1 MALPASG
8 PISMSMINEELDN
21 SATAKLSFQDIAT
34 GFELSAPNYDDSV
47 AGLSLGELYGDSAGA
62 STTATFEDFSISS
75 FTIDTQTGNVSSNPV
90 ATAGSSPVP
99 SLSVSYVSSPFGIV
113 LTNTTRTANITFTCP
128 ASSSAGIAYDNAGT
142 TISGSVTST
151 QNAFQFEFDDWTG
164 EISNINPNTGVV
176 TINAGADGNVNTVSE
191 ITNPTTFSQTS
202 ADPPGAG
209 QVFFTPTSFGTVG
222 TATPRV
228 VTFKLGI
235 PSTDLDGSG
244 GQYGNFDASSNNIV
258 SDDLSFTQ
266 QPSETV
272 SLSGEGTGVDPL
284 QWTSNQSG
292 TSVAKSI
299 TIDVN
304 AESVEWDAA
313 VKQADSDDNPGMV
326 DEEFKITTNSDGSGG
341 SFSISGLSGDDV
353 IYAFPTGSNTS
364 VAKRLAVVEVTTEAE
379 ASDTV
384 TLEQSGQVTFTS
396 NPSPGG
402 GDEMVFNHSGSGLLS
417 GDNSI
422 DLTSNLAWRTSI
434 TGSQFTFYE
443 GSNFSNINNNVK
455 TGSGNETFTISA
467 AGNTG
472 GKKFGTFD
480 IGSTTEDTSEHLQFN
495 ISQQARPV
503 DSGIFTN
510 LYGAWSGSFGS
521 LVSVT
526 RGITQ
531 ISNSPYHYSPTYFP
545 IAVQTNY
552 ATTYTVSANST
563 TYGALSTTFDSSGN
577 GAGSQTLS
585 GINTITSTPSSNAQT
600 QFFFNSK
607 TEAQHSSTRQV
618 ILTFTFPDSSGTDE
632 LTISLI
638 GSGTGGG
645 GDPGGPPAP

>member
-8 PISMSMINEELDN
+8 PISMSMINVELDN

-34 GFELSAPNYDDSV
+34 GFDLSAPNYDDSV
-47 AGLSLGELYGDSAGA
+47 AGLGLGELYGDSAGGA
-62 STTATFEDFSISS
+62 VVATFDDFGISGFSVNTQNGSI
-75 FTIDTQTGNVSSNPV
+75 TSNPV

-99 SLSVSYVSSPFGIV
+99 SLSVSYVSSPFSAV

-128 ASSSAGIAYDNAGT
+128 ASSSAGVPYDNAGT

-151 QNAFQFEFDDWTG
+151 QGAYQLEYDDWTG
-164 EISNINPNTGVV
+164 GIANINPNTGVV
-176 TINAGADGNVNTVSE
+176 TITPGNDSNTGIGAISNT
-191 ITNPTTFSQTS
+191 TTFSQTS
-202 ADPPGAG
+202 NSSPSAG

-222 TATPRV
+222 GATSRTV
-228 VTFKLGI
+228 NFTLGV

-244 GQYGNFDASSNNIV
+244 GQYGNV
-258 SDDLSFTQ
+258 GGTVTGTKTFTQ
-266 QPSETV
+266 QPNESV
-272 SLSGEGTGVDPL
+272 SLSGEGIGTDPL

-292 TSVAKSI
+292 TSVRKSI
-299 TIDVN
+299 SIDVN
-304 AESVEWDAA
+304 AESVGWSAA
-313 VKQADSDDNPGMV
+313 VQQSEGGMV
-326 DEEFKITTNSDGSGG
+326 DEEFHITTNSDGSGG
-341 SFSISGLSGDDV
+341 SFSISGLSGDDI
-353 IYAFPTGSNTS
+353 IYAFPTGSNTG
-364 VAKRLAVVEVTTEAE
+364 VAKRLAVVTVTTDAG

-384 TLEQSGQVTFTS
+384 ALEQSGQVTFTS

-402 GDEMVFNHSGSGLLS
+402 GDEMVFTHSGSLSS
-417 GDNSI
+417 GDNTI
-422 DLTSNLAWRTSI
+422 DLTSNLAWRASI

-443 GSNFSNINNNVK
+443 GSNFANLNSNTK
-455 TGSGNETFTISA
+455 TGTGNETFSIFAS
-467 AGNTG
+467 GNTG
-472 GKKFGTFD
+472 AKKFGTFD
-480 IGSTTEDTSEHLQFN
+480 IGSTTTDTSEHLQFN
-495 ISQQARPV
+495 ISQQPRPV

-510 LYGAWSGSFGS
+510 LSGAWSGSFGS
-521 LVSVT
+521 LVDVT

-577 GAGSQTLS
+577 GAGSATLS
-585 GINTITSTPSSNAQT
+585 GISTTTSTPTSNAQT

-618 ILTFTFPDSSGTDE
+618 ILTFTFPNSSGTDQ
-632 LTISLI
+632 LTINLI